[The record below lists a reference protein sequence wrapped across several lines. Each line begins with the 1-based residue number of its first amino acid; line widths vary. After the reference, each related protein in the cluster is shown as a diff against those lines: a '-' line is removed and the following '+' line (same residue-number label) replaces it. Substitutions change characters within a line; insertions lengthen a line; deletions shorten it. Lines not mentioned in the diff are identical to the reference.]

1 MSNKCWI
8 CLESSLLATEITT
21 TSGKPIVDIIKS
33 VLTSKSEEN
42 SEFSIVCQLCFEVID
57 EIDVF
62 EQSLLRSKQ
71 KLEDRHCD
79 SKNTADDK
87 AVKPSPEHE
96 SFVSVIDPNQSK
108 DLEYETEAPKKK
120 GYMSKLVLRGRKKS
134 ILEGIEYYKANLDMA
149 LHPPQE
155 PSKIITSFSD
165 VNETIMNSAI
175 ETIEALRN
183 MPQSLT
189 NTKDQLKWDLI
200 IFEGQVPNLHFG
212 IPGESQCH
220 NCHII
225 FNNILER
232 LHHYFT
238 KHDLKNFQCQ
248 KCSRIFNDW
257 KLLYRH
263 LSREHQDMS
272 NRPRSTLDV
281 PVPILTK
288 AGVYNCDFCSSA
300 FTSQLAYYHHFL
312 EWHKPLPEHL
322 ICSMCEKQSFS
333 NPLDLKRHVLIHH
346 GGYSH
351 ICLICNKR
359 YTSRGSILTH
369 LRDHTRTRKEPK
381 NRPRKKEP
389 RTCPECGMVSKSQ
402 LLHDRH
408 LLSTHGIQVPQV
420 CQVCQETLPDPKA
433 MVEHKRSQHSNETCY
448 ICAKS
453 FLNVSDLNLHISRMH
468 PEIEETVQDQNAAKL
483 KPVKIQALEQ
493 TMCEICSKMV
503 STRNIQGHMKN
514 HQDKELTCP
523 KCPRMFRWKS
533 SLTSHLT
540 SAHGDSVKVVL
551 VACEFCGKQFNNKS
565 NLRQH
570 RYSHTGGP
578 YSCKCGR
585 GFARKDMLQSH
596 MAKCMNPTTL
606 VSA

>member
-1 MSNKCWI
+1 MSKKCLI
-8 CLESSLLATEITT
+8 CLESSLLATEVTT

-33 VLTSKSEEN
+33 VFSWISEEN
-42 SEFSIVCQLCFEVID
+42 NEFSIVCQLCFEVID

-71 KLEDRHCD
+71 KLESRHFD
-79 SKNTADDK
+79 SKNTDDK
-87 AVKPSPEHE
+87 VVKPSPDAY
-96 SFVSVIDPNQSK
+96 VSDPNQSK
-108 DLEYETEAPKKK
+108 DTVEHETEAPKKK
-120 GYMSKLVLRGRKKS
+120 GYMSKLVQRGRKKS

-149 LHPPQE
+149 LHPPEE
-155 PSKIITSFSD
+155 PAKIITSFSD
-165 VNETIMNSAI
+165 VNATMMNSAI

-200 IFEGQVPNLHFG
+200 ILEGQVPNLHFG
-212 IPGESQCH
+212 IPGESHCH
-220 NCHII
+220 DCHII

-232 LHHYFT
+232 LYHYFT
-238 KHDLKNFQCQ
+238 KHDVKNFQCQ
-248 KCSRIFNDW
+248 ECSRFFNDW
-257 KLLYRH
+257 KLLSRH
-263 LSREHQDMS
+263 LSREHQQMS
-272 NRPRSTLDV
+272 NKPRSTLNV
-281 PVPILTK
+281 PVPLLSK
-288 AGVYNCDFCSSA
+288 SGVYNCDFCSSA

-322 ICSMCEKQSFS
+322 ICSICEKQSFS
-333 NPLDLKRHVLIHH
+333 NPLDLKRHVLIYH
-346 GGYSH
+346 GGYRH
-351 ICLICNKR
+351 VCLICNKR
-359 YTSRGSILTH
+359 YTSRGSILAH

-381 NRPRKKEP
+381 SRPRKKEP
-389 RTCPECGMVSKSQ
+389 ATCPECGMISKSQ

-420 CQVCQETLPDPKA
+420 CQLCQETLPDPKA
-433 MVEHKRSQHSNETCY
+433 MVEHKRSQHSNEICY

-468 PEIEETVQDQNAAKL
+468 PKDHHGQF

-514 HQDKELTCP
+514 HQEKELTCP

-540 SAHGDSVKVVL
+540 SAHGDSVKVLL

-596 MAKCMNPTTL
+596 TAKCMK
-606 VSA
+606 SANMISA